1 MRNFRALSAW
11 ALGLAFSL
19 SACQAPQAPPMTSS
33 VLRQEG
39 LSLRVSLAPNDGLS
53 LLAVPAKRTLADIDR
68 LEVFLQLKSGTTYVA
83 VDAASGE
90 ASPQTSNPVKLSV
103 AGPMTPGRT
112 LTFGKLK
119 GNTEYRILVRAYKG
133 SELISDDARSMVE
146 VPVLTNSI
154 VAPVTVPVTLVTP
167 FGAGTQVSFSL
178 WGATRRI
185 DHVRATL
192 SNPTQGV
199 VAGMNVPFA
208 QLSKALN
215 LAQLQSNMTYKLD
228 LEAMATGGGVAIATT
243 FLNLPVTDDE
253 VVGARAIA
261 LSVKGDMQ
269 LPLDGYDDVGVDAAG
284 NLYALTSRDGQT
296 AAVIHRF
303 TPNGQVSNVAIP
315 FRTDSLAVAATGACF
330 GLGSS
335 PGFSYRA
342 FRVGPNGEITYP
354 SNDAAYGLTADA
366 DGNVYVAFNNR
377 IVKYA
382 PDGQETVLPTS
393 GSSWKPMAIAK
404 DGTIVFVDEVERH
417 LRRMRPKA
425 APETG
430 YEAPGI
436 VYASLP
442 AAANAVAVDAAGN
455 AYVALRDGTVQRITP
470 EGVMTSLGSFLGPR
484 GVAVDD
490 QNNVYISELSRGT
503 ITVY

>member
-1 MRNFRALSAW
+1 
-11 ALGLAFSL
+11 
-19 SACQAPQAPPMTSS
+19 
-33 VLRQEG
+33 
-39 LSLRVSLAPNDGLS
+39 
-53 LLAVPAKRTLADIDR
+53 
-68 LEVFLQLKSGTTYVA
+68 
-83 VDAASGE
+83 
-90 ASPQTSNPVKLSV
+90 
-103 AGPMTPGRT
+103 
-112 LTFGKLK
+112 
-119 GNTEYRILVRAYKG
+119 
-133 SELISDDARSMVE
+133 
-146 VPVLTNSI
+146 
-154 VAPVTVPVTLVTP
+154 
-167 FGAGTQVSFSL
+167 
-178 WGATRRI
+178 
-185 DHVRATL
+185 
-192 SNPTQGV
+192 
-199 VAGMNVPFA
+199 MNVPLA

-215 LAQLQSNMTYKLD
+215 LAQLRPNTAYRLD
-228 LEAMATGGGVAIATT
+228 LEAMATGGGAAIATT

-366 DGNVYVAFNNR
+366 DGNVYVAFFNR